1 MDANNGTDASVSA
14 VYSLDE
20 YTLLTSC
27 LLRCVL
33 IYDGD
38 TDGVVDS
45 SESFEKDNYVYNLN
59 MAVRMS
65 MTTITMR
72 ICCDPSSVE
81 VDTVL
86 GVGLIRRGISPTPR

>member
-1 MDANNGTDASVSA
+1 MLLISRPDDTGRGVLFADYVDPLVAYMDANNGTDASVSA

-27 LLRCVL
+27 LLRCPMLL

-45 SESFEKDNYVYNLN
+45 SEVLRKI
-59 MAVRMS
+59 
-65 MTTITMR
+65 ITC
-72 ICCDPSSVE
+72 I
-81 VDTVL
+81 
-86 GVGLIRRGISPTPR
+86 I